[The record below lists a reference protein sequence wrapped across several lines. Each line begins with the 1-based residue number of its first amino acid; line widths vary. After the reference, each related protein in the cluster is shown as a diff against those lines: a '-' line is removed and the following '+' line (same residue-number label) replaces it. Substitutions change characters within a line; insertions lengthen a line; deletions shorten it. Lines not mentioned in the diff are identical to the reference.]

1 MSEVG
6 LYIKISRKCPRPGPG
21 MYIAILEATTASGK
35 TGTLTLKKHLE
46 DITPHQLELTAIV
59 DALHRCKGDLDLQIH
74 SDHDW
79 FRKVKQNGWFEKWQQ
94 AGWMNKDKPRPG
106 ADLYQ
111 ELWTLEN
118 VCSVRFDTFD
128 QDLGTYKT
136 WMENEIGKEM
146 G

>member
-6 LYIKISRKCPRPGPG
+6 LYIKISRKCPKPGPG
-21 MYIAILEATTASGK
+21 RYIAILEATTASGK
-35 TGTLTLKKHLE
+35 TGTLTLKKDFDE
-46 DITPHQLELTAIV
+46 VTPHKLELHAIV
-59 DALHRCKGDLDLQIH
+59 DALHRCKGDIDLTIH

-79 FRKVKQNGWFEKWQQ
+79 FRMVKENGWFDKWHDN
-94 AGWMNKDKPRPG
+94 GWMLKDGPRSG

-118 VCSVRFDTFD
+118 VCRVRFDTFD

-136 WMENEIGKEM
+136 WMEDEIRKEKR
-146 G
+146 